1 MMVVVVDVSSI
12 DEDDNDNDDE
22 DGVRRCKGCRLHKI
36 TEEKAELDLWMN
48 AMENSWHRCCATI
61 NNNTIKGIFVI
72 NVTANIF
79 KNE

>member
-36 TEEKAELDLWMN
+36 TEEKAELDL
-48 AMENSWHRCCATI
+48 
-61 NNNTIKGIFVI
+61 
-72 NVTANIF
+72 
-79 KNE
+79 